1 MLSHGMCATSYT
13 SLNGYVGSINCREFL
28 VARVNSRGGTK
39 CNDVHHQPEGT
50 VACFCGSHGGGEW
63 QTWPG
68 NWRST
73 GPTRT
78 RTRTD
83 PLRVRPL
90 HCYRPTVQRR
100 PVSQSGFSPA
110 PHCPASKHCH
120 AADLDYREIHVEA
133 RASDVMAGA
142 EGTAGPAPDIR
153 HQPTGDSGEQGR
165 DFCV

>member
-1 MLSHGMCATSYT
+1 MLSHGMCTKSYI
-13 SLNGYVGSINCREFL
+13 SLKFKRLCLQYKLQGIY
-28 VARVNSRGGTK
+28 VARVNRRGGTK

-63 QTWPG
+63 QTWHG
-68 NWRST
+68 SRRSI

-78 RTRTD
+78 RTRTN

-110 PHCPASKHCH
+110 PHRRFQALPCSGSGLPGDPCGGPGQRCHGRRGHAECPTP
-120 AADLDYREIHVEA
+120 ADR
-133 RASDVMAGA
+133 
-142 EGTAGPAPDIR
+142 
-153 HQPTGDSGEQGR
+153 
-165 DFCV
+165 